1 MIQDALPAVPTS
13 CSETPMVKIHVP
25 QTSDQFTLPAELL
38 APGEVIAVVDDSPEI
53 VFLLSQHL
61 KNHGF
66 PVVRAGSAHD
76 FSHLLATE
84 KIALVLLD
92 IGLPDRNG
100 NELLAEIV
108 PRYPDMGIIMVTGT
122 TDIEVAL
129 DCLRQGADD
138 FMTKPVNVGQF
149 SHTIHN
155 SLKKRR
161 LTIQSRLFQE
171 ELQKSNARMRFLHH
185 LNLKMNTAY
194 LNTVELRGILR
205 AILVGITAEDGL
217 RFNRAFLALYND
229 QGTFLEGRLA
239 IGPASRE
246 EAGRVWESIKE
257 KGLQLDDILEAIQNQ
272 TLKEDVEVNRI
283 IQSLRVPAGE
293 HDHVLI
299 HASRSKQPV
308 RVELGAAPGCRVPG
322 DLIDILG
329 ESSFMVVPLFSPDK
343 SLGVMLVDNF
353 VTGAKISAEDIG
365 GLQIFASQASLAI
378 EHSQLYATMAEKINA
393 LEMVTEEL
401 ERNKDLLV
409 AAERTSAT
417 GEMAAQLLHSI
428 RNPLTSIGGA
438 SRLLNKKVQDPALTP
453 LLEIITQESNK
464 IEDALGDLLSFVDDR
479 EFVFS
484 DRPIYPLIRQS
495 LMVFYSAMKKSK
507 VRYSLICEGL
517 GPTIPVDENRIRT
530 VLLQL
535 IKNSLEAMVG
545 GGELRIEG
553 SEDAYWVTIAIIDSG
568 PGIPVETLPHVKT
581 PFFTTKTYGNGLGLA
596 LVEQI
601 VAAHGGRFVIHDGM
615 EGGTE
620 VRVLLPKASAG
631 TA

>member
-1 MIQDALPAVPTS
+1 MVEIHFPQP
-13 CSETPMVKIHVP
+13 SEL
-25 QTSDQFTLPAELL
+25 FTLPAELL

-53 VFLLSQHL
+53 VLLLSQHL

-66 PVVRAGSAHD
+66 PVVRAGSAQD
-76 FSHLLATE
+76 FSRLLATE

-108 PRYPDMGIIMVTGT
+108 PRYPDLGIIMVTGT

-149 SHTIHN
+149 SHTIH
-155 SLKKRR
+155 STLKKRR

-272 TLKEDVEVNRI
+272 TLKEDIEVNRI
-283 IQSLRVPAGE
+283 IQSLQVPTGE

-299 HASRSKQPV
+299 HASRSKQPI
-308 RVELGAAPGCRVPG
+308 RVEHGAAPGCRVPG
-322 DLIDILG
+322 ELIDILG
-329 ESSFMVVPLFSPDK
+329 ESSFAVVPLFSPGK

-353 VTGAKISAEDIG
+353 VTGTRISAEDIG

-378 EHSQLYATMAEKINA
+378 EHSQLYAAMAEKINA

-409 AAERTSAT
+409 AAERTSAI

-438 SRLLNKKVQDPALTP
+438 SRLLNKKIQDPALTP
-453 LLEIITQESNK
+453 MLAIITQESNK

-479 EFVFS
+479 ELVFS
-484 DRPIYPLIRQS
+484 NRPIYPLIRQS
-495 LMVFYSAMKKSK
+495 LMVFYSAMKKNQ
-507 VRYSLICEGL
+507 VRYTLACEGL
-517 GPTIPVDENRIRT
+517 GPTVPVDENRIRT

-545 GGELRIEG
+545 GGELRLEG
-553 SEDAYWVTIAIIDSG
+553 SEDANWVTITIIDSG
-568 PGIPVETLPHVKT
+568 PGIPAETLPHVKT

-601 VAAHGGRFVIHDGM
+601 VAAHGGRFVIHDGLQ
-615 EGGTE
+615 GGTE
-620 VRVLLPKASAG
+620 ARVILPKASAG